1 MEVPGPS
8 LEDHL
13 VAQVRGLSQ
22 IDMSK
27 SEAADA
33 ARNLVSFFRLLAKV
47 DSNESER
54 GNDHAGD

>member
-1 MEVPGPS
+1 M
-8 LEDHL
+8 

>member
-13 VAQVRGLSQ
+13 VAQVRGL
-22 IDMSK
+22 MSK